1 MTVSKTENKQ
11 ANGSHKLTKAGPG
24 RPAGS
29 KDKFTNLKQAYL
41 DVFDNI
47 EKKSLKKDSA
57 IKSFFQWA
65 TKNDR
70 NQGMFYQMVA
80 KMLPTN
86 LTGDLLPDVD
96 GKLTITIIRTKSKDE
111 DNGK

>member
-1 MTVSKTENKQ
+1 MAGRPVKQ
-11 ANGSHKLTKAGPG
+11 TKRKSNLPPGPGPG
-24 RPAGS
+24 REKGS
-29 KDKFTNLKQAYL
+29 KNKFTDLKQAYL

-86 LTGDLLPDVD
+86 VTADLLPDMD
-96 GKLTITIIRTKSKDE
+96 SKLVITVVKTKSKDE
-111 DNGK
+111 DNSK